1 MSKQKRHCYWK
12 SLVGRRFGKLV
23 VTRRAPNRMTHRMWH
38 TRCDCGSEGVRY
50 GSSLDTENSYK
61 IRSCGCVR
69 RTGKDNPNYKHGGV
83 TGKWGRELNSY
94 RAMKSRCENA
104 DTPSYRC
111 YGALGI
117 TVCERWRGEDG
128 AMNFLADMGRR
139 PEGTSLDRKNV
150 VGNYSPENCRWA
162 TLIVQANNKRC
173 SYTPEELAELKKQAD
188 AMCWDP
194 LEAEIGRVF

>member
-1 MSKQKRHCYWK
+1 
-12 SLVGRRFGKLV
+12 
-23 VTRRAPNRMTHRMWH
+23 
-38 TRCDCGSEGVRY
+38 
-50 GSSLDTENSYK
+50 
-61 IRSCGCVR
+61 
-69 RTGKDNPNYKHGGV
+69 
-83 TGKWGRELNSY
+83 
-94 RAMKSRCENA
+94 
-104 DTPSYRC
+104 
-111 YGALGI
+111 
-117 TVCERWRGEDG
+117 
-128 AMNFLADMGRR
+128 MNFLADMGRR